1 MKLQLQFIVLM
12 MVLMAPQIA
21 GATNVPADLQRLG
34 QGNAYY
40 LGFIKVYQATLF
52 GDPSDDAETLLSDDT
67 SKCLH
72 LEYAVDV
79 TKKQFIEAAETV
91 LERQFSAQRLE
102 QVRKGIEE
110 LHAGYLDVN
119 GGDSYTLC
127 YFSETGVTTL
137 ARNEN
142 QALSINLPG
151 FAEVYFSIW
160 LGAERPL
167 SDRLR
172 DDLLAGLAEK

>member
-1 MKLQLQFIVLM
+1 MKFQLQFIVLTM
-12 MVLMAPQIA
+12 LLLVPQIS
-21 GATNVPADLQRLG
+21 GATSVQADLQRLG

-52 GDPSDDAETLLSDDT
+52 GDPTDNAETLLSDDT

-79 TKKQFIEAAETV
+79 TKQQFIEVAETV

-127 YFSETGVTTL
+127 YCSETGVTTL
-137 ARNEN
+137 ARNDN
-142 QALSINLPG
+142 QALSIDLPG

-160 LGAERPL
+160 LGQERPL
-167 SDRLR
+167 NDRLR
-172 DDLLAGLAEK
+172 NDLLAGLADK